1 MPYRTAMERY
11 VDARVAKGE
20 RAVNAS
26 LGRHG
31 TANRLKQKGGSETPL
46 MFGGNE
52 IERKSQ
58 REEQGNK
65 SRDLIIFLS
74 LVASI
79 VVGAVVGWLWLVLSE
94 GCEVWPQAAD
104 RDSFCQGF
112 AFFTAMFG
120 AVCGF
125 VIYVV
130 LGGFT
135 VLILELRRNRSA

>member
-1 MPYRTAMERY
+1 MERY

-79 VVGAVVGWLWLVLSE
+79 VVGAVVGWLWIVLSE
-94 GCEVWPQAAD
+94 GCEVWPQVNTSD
-104 RDSFCQGF
+104 WLSCQGV
-112 AFFTAMFG
+112 AFLTAVFG
-120 AVCGF
+120 AICGF
-125 VIYVV
+125 VVYVV
-130 LGGFT
+130 LGGIT
-135 VLILELRRNRSA
+135 VLILELRRNRRNSA